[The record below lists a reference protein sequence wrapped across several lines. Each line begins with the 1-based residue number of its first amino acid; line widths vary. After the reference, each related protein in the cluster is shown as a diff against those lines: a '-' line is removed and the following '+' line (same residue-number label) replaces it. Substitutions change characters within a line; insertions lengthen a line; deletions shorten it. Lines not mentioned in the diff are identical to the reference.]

1 MSPILAS
8 LAGGAAKSAP
18 SWLGPVAGIAGNL
31 LGGLF
36 GDKGQSSANAMN
48 YRIAKENREFQERM
62 SSTAY
67 QRAAKDLDAAGLN
80 RILALGN
87 SASTPSGN
95 IATMQNE
102 KAGRAAALNQA
113 AHSAMSLKVQSQQ
126 AKLLGAQA
134 NNIAADTNLKNATIG
149 KTGAETKNLK
159 KMFDQIDANIK
170 NLIANTNLTT
180 ARGGREAAIS
190 AMYDM
195 IPDVIVTMQD
205 MLGLSDETV
214 DRLLKYFYDRRNQ
227 QNEGR

>member
-1 MSPILAS
+1 MSPILMA
-8 LAGGAAKSAP
+8 AGAAAKSAP

-36 GDKGQSSANAMN
+36 GDKGQQSANEAN
-48 YRIAKENREFQERM
+48 LRIARENREWQERM

-102 KAGRAAALNQA
+102 NTGRAAAANQA
-113 AHSAMSLKVQSQQ
+113 AHSAMSLRLQNEQ

-134 NNIAADTNLKNATIG
+134 NNIATDTRLKQATIG
-149 KTGAETKNLK
+149 KTGAETRNLGK
-159 KMFDQIDANIK
+159 LFDQIDANIQ
-170 NLIANTNLTT
+170 NLVANTNLTT

-205 MLGLSDETV
+205 VLGLSDDTV